1 MRSRSV
7 DQRPWTAAAF
17 GIVLIIVGLVA
28 LAGRQLGLDLG
39 ELIGAQGW
47 PFFVIVP
54 GVVLLVAAALPVP
67 PEGLGL
73 AIAGS
78 IVTTIGLILLY
89 QASTGHWSSW
99 AYVWAL
105 IPAAAGLGMAI
116 YGLATHASA
125 RVSDGLRLVVIGGA
139 LAALGFWYFETIF
152 ETGRVPVDLGQWWP
166 VLVIAAGLLTVGS
179 AVLKP
184 RGPARPTT
192 GSPATPTQPELGG
205 EAARP

>member
-7 DQRPWTAAAF
+7 DRRPWSAAAL
-17 GIVLIIVGLVA
+17 GIVLIVVGLA
-28 LAGRQLGLDLG
+28 AIGGRQLGLDLG
-39 ELIGAQGW
+39 AIIGATGW

-54 GVVLLVAAALPVP
+54 GLLLLAAAALPVP
-67 PEGLGL
+67 PEGMGL

-105 IPAAAGLGMAI
+105 IPAAAGLGMGA
-116 YGLATHASA
+116 YGLATHASQP
-125 RVSDGLRLVVIGGA
+125 VSDGLRLVAIGGG

-166 VLVIAAGLLTVGS
+166 FIVLAAGLLTVGS
-179 AVLKP
+179 AVLRERRP
-184 RGPARPTT
+184 GPAS
-192 GSPATPTQPELGG
+192 GHD
-205 EAARP
+205 AARP